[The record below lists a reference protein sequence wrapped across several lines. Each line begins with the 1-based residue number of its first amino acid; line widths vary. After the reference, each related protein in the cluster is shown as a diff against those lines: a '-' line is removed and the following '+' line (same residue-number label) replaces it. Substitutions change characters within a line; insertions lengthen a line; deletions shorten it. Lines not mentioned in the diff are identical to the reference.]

1 MSSSFGD
8 IFKITT
14 WGESHGKGLG
24 VVVDG
29 CPSKISLSE
38 KDIQAELDRRKPG
51 QSTIST
57 PRKEDDK
64 IEILSG
70 IFEGKTTGTPISMI
84 VFNTDQRPKSYDRIK
99 EIFRPGHADFTYF
112 MKYGIRDYRGGG
124 RSSGRET
131 IARVAGGAVAKKV
144 LDSIGIKIIAYTRSI
159 GGIELTKSP
168 ITIDSKAN
176 INIDYNQISFI
187 ESNTVRTT
195 DASVAREMESL
206 ILSVKKENTS
216 IGGVVESVVLN
227 VPAGLGDPVF
237 DKLDADIAKAI
248 MSIGSVKG
256 IEIGDGF
263 GLSSLRGEESND
275 CFFNV
280 NGKIVTNTN
289 RCGGILGG
297 ISNGMPIVI
306 RAAIKP
312 TPSIG
317 IEQPS
322 VNIKGEEVIIST
334 KGRHDPCIVPR
345 IIPVIEAM
353 MALVICDHYLK
364 HRKVINI

>member
-14 WGESHGKGLG
+14 WGESHGKGVG
-24 VVVDG
+24 VIVDG
-29 CPSKISLSE
+29 CPPKISLSE
-38 KDIQAELDRRKPG
+38 KDIQTELDKRKPG
-51 QSTIST
+51 QSNIST

-64 IEILSG
+64 VEILSG
-70 IFEGKTTGTPISMI
+70 VFNGKTTGTPISMM
-84 VFNTDQRPKSYDRIK
+84 VFNKDQRPKNYDHIK
-99 EIFRPGHADFTYF
+99 NVFRPGHADFTYF
-112 MKYGIRDYRGGG
+112 IKYGIRDYRGGG

-144 LDSIGIKIIAYTRSI
+144 LDNIGIKIIAYTKSI
-159 GGIELTKSP
+159 GNVKSNKNP
-168 ITIDSKAN
+168 INIDSKAN
-176 INIDYNQISFI
+176 INIDYNQINFI
-187 ESNTVRTT
+187 DSNPVRTNDINT
-195 DASVAREMESL
+195 AKKMENL
-206 ILSVKKENTS
+206 ILNVKKDNTS
-216 IGGVVESVVLN
+216 IGGIVEALALN
-227 VPAGLGDPVF
+227 VPPGIGEPVF

-263 GLSSLRGEESND
+263 NLSKLRGEESND

-280 NGKIVTNTN
+280 GGRIVTNTN
-289 RCGGILGG
+289 RCGGVLGG
-297 ISNGMPIVI
+297 ISNGMPIII

-317 IEQPS
+317 IEQHS
-322 VNIKGEEVIIST
+322 VNLKGEKIMLST

-345 IIPVIEAM
+345 IIPVIESM

-364 HRKVINI
+364 HKKMI